1 MFDGP
6 TVRSGA
12 KVELA
17 VVLHGSKST
26 RTRVL
31 MSSVDNSMHGKNMK
45 AGRGVGRGDDGST
58 GATVVALK
66 MSEKSIVAG
75 VVAIGIQRGL
85 PAAYS
90 CARAAQSLSLEPL
103 LIPHRYLVC
112 GGGGGGVVWVRVYK
126 SVPHKKRICICICAR
141 INTHSFTFLHA
152 YNMWNNNNNF

>member
-1 MFDGP
+1 MSNTAPNCMFDGP

-58 GATVVALK
+58 AATVVALK

-75 VVAIGIQRGL
+75 VVAIGMQRGF
-85 PAAYS
+85 A
-90 CARAAQSLSLEPL
+90 CRV
-103 LIPHRYLVC
+103 LVC
-112 GGGGGGVVWVRVYK
+112 PGS
-126 SVPHKKRICICICAR
+126 SVIV
-141 INTHSFTFLHA
+141 T
-152 YNMWNNNNNF
+152 